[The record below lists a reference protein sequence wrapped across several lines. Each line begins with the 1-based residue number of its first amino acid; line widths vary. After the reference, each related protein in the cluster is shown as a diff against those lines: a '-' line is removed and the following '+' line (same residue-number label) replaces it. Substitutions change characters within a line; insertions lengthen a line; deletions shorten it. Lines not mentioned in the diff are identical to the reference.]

1 MLSSNLSKLSLL
13 LPLLGT
19 SLAEILTPFSDTA
32 SDLAIKFQPVLDFDT
47 DSCYQTAAIGKD
59 YKLNAG
65 LSPNLAPPRPP
76 PGPGGPGI
84 PRAAGAGA
92 GADDEQVVFAAN
104 ATDIDSEIGV
114 RESHGPYTPFGC
126 RDKDRL
132 EHSQT
137 YVRERCNHGWCAYL
151 YGYYFEVDSG
161 FSNAHQHDWEHV
173 IVWTLNDQVFFVSW
187 SAHGDYTTHHSST
200 VRFEGTRPKI
210 VYHLGSSGTHSLR
223 KAEAKDD
230 EKIENE
236 MGRWWRAP
244 LVSLEKMPCEFN
256 RKLLNNNWGS
266 AHSDLNKLGEKL
278 DKWMPWDAR
287 NNEKFDPWEPKVPSW
302 AVRG

>member
-1 MLSSNLSKLSLL
+1 MLSSKISNLHLL
-13 LPLLGT
+13 LPLLLGT
-19 SLAEILTPFSDTA
+19 SLAEILTPFGDTA
-32 SDLAIKFQPVLDFDT
+32 SNGAIKFQPVLDFDK
-47 DSCYQTAAIGKD
+47 DSCYQTAAIGTD
-59 YKLNAG
+59 YRVNAG
-65 LSPNLAPPRPP
+65 IGPNLAPPRPP
-76 PGPGGPGI
+76 GTGPGI
-84 PRAAGAGA
+84 PRAAGAN
-92 GADDEQVVFAAN
+92 DEQVVFAAN
-104 ATDIDSEIGV
+104 ATGADSESGV
-114 RESHGPYTPFGC
+114 RSTHGPYIPFGC
-126 RDKDRL
+126 RDKNRL

-151 YGYYFEVDSG
+151 YGYYFEVDQG
-161 FSNAHQHDWEHV
+161 PGNAHRHDWEHV

-200 VRFEGTRPKI
+200 VRFEGTHAKI
-210 VYHLGSSGTHSLR
+210 VYHLGSGGTHSLR

-230 EKIENE
+230 EIEND

-244 LVSLEKMPCEFN
+244 LVSLEKMPCDFN
-256 RKLLNNNWGS
+256 RKLLNNEWGS

-302 AVRG
+302 ANRG